1 MDMVV
6 LVLYPVMVRVLLV
19 QLIQVLVVTVVV
31 THNPEVL
38 EVLVLLLC
46 ATQIHLM
53 QHYQQQALPL
63 LQ

>member
-6 LVLYPVMVRVLLV
+6 LVLPQVTVLVLLV
-19 QLIQVLVVTVVV
+19 QLIQALVVTVVV

-38 EVLVLLLC
+38 EAQVSLLC
-46 ATQIHLM
+46 VIQIHMM

-63 LQ
+63 SQ